1 MNLEEWRAA
10 RAEGE
15 EAELPSGLTVKLR
28 RVSALDLANQGKIPS
43 TLQPQVDKFLVK
55 SQQQNNNKTSLSD
68 LKEFLPVV
76 TLVCKACVIGP
87 EGLDVEEL
95 PVNDRMLIFGWANE
109 GAGRLQTFRKSAKK
123 FVEPALDGSGV
134 RAEAE

>member
-55 SQQQNNNKTSLSD
+55 SQQQNNNKT
-68 LKEFLPVV
+68 
-76 TLVCKACVIGP
+76 
-87 EGLDVEEL
+87 
-95 PVNDRMLIFGWANE
+95 
-109 GAGRLQTFRKSAKK
+109 
-123 FVEPALDGSGV
+123 
-134 RAEAE
+134 